1 MGFKPLEEIE
11 GPIELTLRGKTYTLP
26 TIMWEDGVRLQQ
38 LIADG
43 KGNYGE
49 IVKVLLGDIL
59 TELSTD
65 GASAQLIDRVSAV
78 ALAEWRYG
86 RDAAERTWENPKA
99 LLELNQAILTA
110 VLDASKATETPSD
123 EAATTPTP
131 DSGSGTPSPTK
142 PPKTTRSRGKK
153 SSGTGASS

>member
-26 TIMWEDGVRLQQ
+26 VIMWEDGVRLQQ

-43 KGNYGE
+43 NGNYGE
-49 IVKVLLGDIL
+49 IVKVLLGPIL
-59 TELSTD
+59 PELAAD
-65 GASAQLIDRVSAV
+65 GASSQLIDRVSAV

-86 RDAAERTWENPKA
+86 REAAERTWEDPKA
-99 LLELNQAILTA
+99 LVDLNQAIQAAALA
-110 VLDASKATETPSD
+110 AMGTPSA
-123 EAATTPTP
+123 EAATTRPP
-131 DSGSGTPSPTK
+131 ARGNGTTSPTSK
-142 PPKTTRSRGKK
+142 GTRSRGKK

>member
-43 KGNYGE
+43 NGNYGE
-49 IVKVLLGDIL
+49 IVKVLLGGLL
-59 TELSTD
+59 TELSAD

-99 LLELNQAILTA
+99 LLELNQAIQTA
-110 VLDASKATETPSD
+110 ITSKATETPSG
-123 EAATTPTP
+123 EASTTPTP

-142 PPKTTRSRGKK
+142 APKATRSRGKK